1 MEGMGEIT
9 IAGGNG
15 GKSASV
21 LLYRAIAWASAPLV
35 AWHIR
40 RRRNRGLEHPLRWE
54 ERFGRPSIKR
64 PSGPLLWFHA
74 VSLGEGMAAIP
85 VIEQCIQARPYV
97 RILMTTSTVTAFSV
111 LQYKLPK
118 GVICQFAPIDIP
130 PAVDAFLRHW
140 HPDAAIFMES
150 ELWPNLLLAASDSGV
165 ILALLNARMSAKSF
179 RRWSTAP
186 ARPVISAMLSRLS
199 LIVPLNTHEAVHFQL
214 LGAPPFV
221 INFAGN
227 LKYASGT
234 ANNSMGVNVAMKELA
249 VQLSGRKMWVA
260 SSTHEG
266 EEDVM
271 IWIHKQLMKTHS
283 RLLTIIVPRHP
294 HRGKEIALDLERQGM
309 EVARR
314 SQSEQI
320 FPTTNFYVVDT
331 VGELRDLYRLS
342 PIAVI
347 GGSFLPGLAGHNI
360 AEAAAAGCAVLTG
373 PYIGHFAQ
381 MVAEMQRSV
390 PSSVQQVSGK
400 GELLGALQHL
410 LNDIKCLEARREA
423 AKRAYLSVAV
433 GVLQRVWHLLDTLV
447 LTKAFGK
454 VDTSCD
460 LPVEEPTF

>member
-1 MEGMGEIT
+1 MVEGMGEIT

-15 GKSASV
+15 GKSASIS
-21 LLYRAIAWASAPLV
+21 LYRAIAWAAAPLV

-54 ERFGRPSIKR
+54 ERFGRASIKR
-64 PSGPLLWFHA
+64 PNGPLLWFHA

-85 VIEQCIQARPYV
+85 VIEQCIQARPYL

-111 LQYKLPK
+111 LQNKLPK

-130 PAVDAFLRHW
+130 PAVDAFMRHW

-150 ELWPNLLLAASDSGV
+150 ELWPNLLLAASCSGV

-186 ARPVISAMLSRLS
+186 ARPVIAAMLSRLS

-234 ANNSMGVNVAMKELA
+234 VNGSTGVNMAMEELS
-249 VQLSGRKMWVA
+249 VQLSGRKVWMA

-271 IWIHKQLMKTHS
+271 IWIHKQLMKTHP

-294 HRGKEIALDLERQGM
+294 HRGKEIAMGLQRQGM

-314 SQSEQI
+314 SNDEQI
-320 FPTTNFYVVDT
+320 FPSTDFYVVDT
-331 VGELRDLYRLS
+331 VGELRDLYRVS

-373 PYIGHFAQ
+373 PYIGHFSQ

-410 LNDIKCLEARREA
+410 LNDINCLEAHREA
-423 AKRAYLSVAV
+423 AKQAYLSVAV
-433 GVLQRVWHLLDTLV
+433 GVLQRVWHLLDTFV

-454 VDTSCD
+454 VAT
-460 LPVEEPTF
+460 L